1 MKKSRKKTNHPRLR
15 RAFKWTAYVL
25 LALFAFSLFQVCLL
39 KYVPVYYTPL
49 MLRRSWEAAGD
60 GRTLELRRQWVPLED
75 ISPNLVQAVVATED
89 NYFRGHYGFSLSG
102 MKDAYKKNQDGK
114 IHRGGSTISQ
124 QCAKNVF
131 TFGYRHYFRKAV
143 EAYYT
148 VLIEIVW
155 GKERIMEVYLNV
167 IEMGD
172 GVFGAEACAQTFF
185 KIPAKQLTKRQ
196 SALIA
201 ACIPNP
207 RKLRI
212 DAPSMYVIGRQKS
225 IISKHMPNVGEQK
238 FDKKSLQEARQRYKN
253 RPRGTK
259 K

>member
-1 MKKSRKKTNHPRLR
+1 MKKKSAKKHKLR
-15 RAFKWTAYVL
+15 SGILKWTFYVL
-25 LALFAFSLFQVCLL
+25 LGLFAFSLFNVILL

-60 GRTLELRRQWVPLED
+60 GRTLDLRKKWMPLEQ
-75 ISPNLVQAVVATED
+75 ISPNLVQAVVAAED
-89 NYFRGHYGFSLSG
+89 NYFRGHYGFSPASIKAAWVNNKAG
-102 MKDAYKKNQDGK
+102 KKR
-114 IHRGGSTISQ
+114 RGGSTISQ

-131 TFGYRHYFRKAV
+131 TFGYSNYFRKTV

-148 VLIEIVW
+148 ILIELVW

-172 GVFGAEACAQTFF
+172 GIFGAEACAQTYF
-185 KIPAKQLTKRQ
+185 KIPASQLTKRQ

-201 ACIPNP
+201 VCLPSPRRFRVSNP
-207 RKLRI
+207 TTYLI
-212 DAPSMYVIGRQKS
+212 SRQKT
-225 IISKHMPNVGEQK
+225 IAKLMAQVGEQK
-238 FDKKSLQEARQRYKN
+238 FDKQSLVEARYRYKN
-253 RPRGTK
+253 RNK